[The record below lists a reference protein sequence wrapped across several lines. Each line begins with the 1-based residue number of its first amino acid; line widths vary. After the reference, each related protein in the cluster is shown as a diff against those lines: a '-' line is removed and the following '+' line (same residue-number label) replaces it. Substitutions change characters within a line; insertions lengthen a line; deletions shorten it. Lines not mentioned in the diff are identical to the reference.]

1 MSLTKYNYSH
11 KEMKNL
17 KALELNRIY
26 TITGFKFADSKY
38 GEFVILQSEDFD
50 IALPNR
56 MVKLFKK
63 IEQDEHDLQE
73 LNSGRVGF
81 QVEEFEY
88 NNNFGKGVTRGIEFV
103 DIPF

>member
-1 MSLTKYNYSH
+1 MSLTKYNYSN

-17 KALELNRIY
+17 KDLDLNRIY
-26 TITGFKFADSKY
+26 TVTGFKFATSKY
-38 GEFVILQSEDFD
+38 GEFVILHSEDFD
-50 IALPNR
+50 IALPER

-63 IEQDEHDLQE
+63 IEQDPQDMQE
-73 LNSGRVGF
+73 LNSGRVGI
-81 QVEEFEY
+81 QVQEFEY

>member
-1 MSLTKYNYSH
+1 MSLTKYNYSNT
-11 KEMKNL
+11 EMKSL
-17 KALELNRIY
+17 KELDLNRIY
-26 TITGFKFADSKY
+26 TITGFKFAESKY
-38 GEFVILQSEDFD
+38 GEFVILHSEDFD

-81 QVEEFEY
+81 QIEEFEY
-88 NNNFGKGVTRGIEFV
+88 NNQFGKGTTRGIKFI

>member
-11 KEMKNL
+11 VEMKSL
-17 KALELNRIY
+17 KELDLNRIY
-26 TITGFKFADSKY
+26 TITGFKYAESKY
-38 GEFVILQSEDFD
+38 GEFVILHSEDFD
-50 IALPNR
+50 VALPNR

-73 LNSGRVGF
+73 LSSGRVGF

-88 NNNFGKGVTRGIEFV
+88 NNQFGKGVTRGIQFV